1 MSTLITQKNG
11 RKNEGYSY
19 ILSVDGESL
28 AEYNDPNEDEEFFE
42 NIVKEIREEH
52 THIYKVPFPTRSTKP

>member
-42 NIVKEIREEH
+42 NIVEEIREEH
-52 THIYKVPFPTRSTKP
+52 THIYKVPFSTRSTKP